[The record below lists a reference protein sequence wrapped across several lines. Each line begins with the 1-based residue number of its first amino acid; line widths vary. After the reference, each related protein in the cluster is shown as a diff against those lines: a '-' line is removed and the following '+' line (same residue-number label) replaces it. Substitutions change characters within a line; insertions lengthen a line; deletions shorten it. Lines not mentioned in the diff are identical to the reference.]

1 MIIILFRGREINAQQ
16 DRGGGTHSA
25 ASGICHL
32 PSTLPGWEVGISKD
46 NQPPAM
52 LRRGWNWLMGYL

>member
-16 DRGGGTHSA
+16 DRGGGTHYA

-46 NQPPAM
+46 NQPPAL
-52 LRRGWNWLMGYL
+52 LRRDGIG

>member
-1 MIIILFRGREINAQQ
+1 MIIILFRGRETIAQQ

-52 LRRGWNWLMGYL
+52 LRRGWNWLMRYL